1 MGKVKQGTLCG
12 VEGCTEQAVRSF
24 SKDKVNEAFQKLSI
38 VLKPGQRRRV
48 YLCAK
53 HYKVF
58 KKQQRTERKV
68 DKWRYGI

>member
-1 MGKVKQGTLCG
+1 MGKVKQGTLCS

-24 SKDKVNEAFQKLSI
+24 SSDKVNKEFQKVSLA
-38 VLKPGQRRRV
+38 LKLGQRRRA
-48 YLCAK
+48 YLCTK

-68 DKWRYGI
+68 DKWRYGV